1 MPPQKEL
8 YTIQQ
13 QGPFIRIYQ
22 KKKLIKKRVVS
33 AKFIKL
39 WYLLLE
45 NRFDSELYDELEE
58 NDKLFFIE
66 LYTCYQKNE
75 GEQKSSFESFRV
87 KLAQPFIEKL
97 KMLEGSIMAGNM
109 NKELLNDYEDVLDKL
124 KKHNYM
130 TNRQATTLLKRLK
143 LTYDILEESDKIIS
157 QINS

>member
-22 KKKLIKKRVVS
+22 KRKLIKKRIVS

-87 KLAQPFIEKL
+87 KLAQPLIEKL

>member
-22 KKKLIKKRVVS
+22 KKKLIKKRIVS

-97 KMLEGSIMAGNM
+97 KILEGSIMTGNM

>member
-22 KKKLIKKRVVS
+22 KKKLIKKRIVS

-87 KLAQPFIEKL
+87 KLAQPFIGKL
-97 KMLEGSIMAGNM
+97 KILEGSIMAGNM

-124 KKHNYM
+124 KKYNYM
-130 TNRQATTLLKRLK
+130 TNRQATTLFKRLK

-157 QINS
+157 QIKS

>member
-22 KKKLIKKRVVS
+22 KKKLIKKRIVS
-33 AKFIKL
+33 AKFVKL

-87 KLAQPFIEKL
+87 KLAQPFIGKL
-97 KMLEGSIMAGNM
+97 KILEGSIMAGNM

-124 KKHNYM
+124 KEHNYM

>member
-22 KKKLIKKRVVS
+22 KKKLIKKRIVS

-109 NKELLNDYEDVLDKL
+109 SKELLNDYEDVLDKL

-130 TNRQATTLLKRLK
+130 TNRQATTLFKRLK

>member
-1 MPPQKEL
+1 MKQKEL

-22 KKKLIKKRVVS
+22 KKKLIKKRIVS

-45 NRFDSELYDELEE
+45 NKFDSELYDELDEI
-58 NDKLFFIE
+58 DKLFFIE
-66 LYTCYQKNE
+66 LYTVYQKNE

-97 KMLEGSIMAGNM
+97 KLLEGSIMAGNM
-109 NKELLNDYEDVLDKL
+109 NEQLLKDYEEVLENL
-124 KKHNYM
+124 KKHNFM

-143 LTYDILEESDKIIS
+143 LTYSILEESDKILKDM
-157 QINS
+157 QN

>member
-1 MPPQKEL
+1 MPTQKEL

-22 KKKLIKKRVVS
+22 KKKLIKKRIVS

-109 NKELLNDYEDVLDKL
+109 SQQLLDDYEDVLDKL

-130 TNRQATTLLKRLK
+130 TNRQATTLFKRLK
-143 LTYDILEESDKIIS
+143 LTFDILEESDKIIS

>member
-1 MPPQKEL
+1 MSRQKEL

-22 KKKLIKKRVVS
+22 KKKLIKKRIVS

-87 KLAQPFIEKL
+87 KLAKPFIEKL
-97 KMLEGSIMAGNM
+97 KILEGSIMAGNM

>member
-22 KKKLIKKRVVS
+22 KKKLIKKRIVS

-97 KMLEGSIMAGNM
+97 KILEGSIMSGNM
-109 NKELLNDYEDVLDKL
+109 NKELLNDYEEVLNKL

-130 TNRQATTLLKRLK
+130 TNRQATTLFKRLK

>member
-1 MPPQKEL
+1 MSRQKEL
-8 YTIQQ
+8 YKIQQ

-22 KKKLIKKRVVS
+22 KKKLIKKRIVS

-97 KMLEGSIMAGNM
+97 KILEGSIMTGNM

-130 TNRQATTLLKRLK
+130 TNRQATTLFKRLK

>member
-1 MPPQKEL
+1 MTSQKEL

-22 KKKLIKKRVVS
+22 KKKLIKKRIVS

-109 NKELLNDYEDVLDKL
+109 NKELLNDYEDVLDNL

>member
-22 KKKLIKKRVVS
+22 KKKLIKKRIVS

-66 LYTCYQKNE
+66 LYICYQKNE

-157 QINS
+157 KINS

>member
-22 KKKLIKKRVVS
+22 KRKLIKKRIVS

-130 TNRQATTLLKRLK
+130 TNRQATTLFKRLK

>member
-22 KKKLIKKRVVS
+22 KKKLIKKRIVS

-97 KMLEGSIMAGNM
+97 KILEGSIMAGNM

-130 TNRQATTLLKRLK
+130 TNRQATTLFKRLK
-143 LTYDILEESDKIIS
+143 LTFNILEESDKIIS

>member
-22 KKKLIKKRVVS
+22 KRKLIKKRIVS

-109 NKELLNDYEDVLDKL
+109 SKELLNDYEDVLDKL

-130 TNRQATTLLKRLK
+130 TNRQATTLFKRLK

>member
-22 KKKLIKKRVVS
+22 KKKLIKKRIVS

>member
-22 KKKLIKKRVVS
+22 KKKLIKKRIVS

-87 KLAQPFIEKL
+87 KLAKPFIEKL
-97 KMLEGSIMAGNM
+97 KILEGSIMSGNM

>member
-8 YTIQQ
+8 YKIQQ

-22 KKKLIKKRVVS
+22 KKKLIKKRIVS

-87 KLAQPFIEKL
+87 KLAQPFIGKL

-109 NKELLNDYEDVLDKL
+109 SKELLNDYEDVLDKL

-130 TNRQATTLLKRLK
+130 TNRQATTLFKRLK

>member
-8 YTIQQ
+8 YKIQQ

-22 KKKLIKKRVVS
+22 KKKLIKKRIVS

-75 GEQKSSFESFRV
+75 GEKKSSFESFRV

-109 NKELLNDYEDVLDKL
+109 SKELLNDYEDVLDKL

-130 TNRQATTLLKRLK
+130 TNRQATTLFKRLK